1 MERSSRRFA
10 VRLIHPVHIRGM
22 RTNAVAVALAM
33 MVVGGT
39 ALALIALLP
48 PDRPAALALLGLSA
62 TLGFGVG
69 IAMVWRERGAAR
81 RRRDEIGDDIARLL
95 APALDDTYTLVLAPR
110 LPGVGADLAALL
122 VGPAGVRALVAR
134 RWRGHYR
141 VRGRGWEIDTR
152 SRAGWIPT
160 LTNPSFDADAVADAV
175 TRWLRSAV
183 DDAAIG
189 ITPAVAFPR
198 PDSTIVLEE
207 PIGEIV
213 TTDNAPWWAQSIGR
227 VQRLDGSRAARFVE
241 AVLSA
246 SEAEASG
253 AARSTAPRVA

>member
-1 MERSSRRFA
+1 M
-10 VRLIHPVHIRGM
+10 RLIHPVHIRGM
-22 RTNAVAVALAM
+22 RTNALAVALAM

-39 ALALIALLP
+39 ALLLIALLP
-48 PDRPAALALLGLSA
+48 PNRPAALALLGLSA
-62 TLGFGVG
+62 ALGFGVG
-69 IAMVWRERGAAR
+69 STMAWRERGAAR
-81 RRRDEIGDDIARLL
+81 RRRDEKGEDVARLL
-95 APALDDTYTLVLAPR
+95 APAFDDSYTLVLAPR
-110 LPGVGADLAALL
+110 LPGVGTDLSALL

-134 RWRGHYR
+134 RWRGRYR
-141 VRGRGWEIDTR
+141 VRGRGWELDTR

-175 TRWLRSAV
+175 TRWSRSAL
-183 DDAAIG
+183 DEPSIG
-189 ITPAVAFPR
+189 ITPAIAFPR
-198 PDSTIVLEE
+198 PQSTVILEE

-227 VQRLDGSRAARFVE
+227 VQRLDATRAARFVE

-253 AARSTAPRVA
+253 ATRSAAPRVA

>member
-1 MERSSRRFA
+1 M
-10 VRLIHPVHIRGM
+10 RLIHPVYIRGM
-22 RTNAVAVALAM
+22 RTNALAVALAM
-33 MVVGGT
+33 LVVGGT
-39 ALALIALLP
+39 AVVLIALLP
-48 PDRPAALALLGLSA
+48 PNRTLAIALLGLSA
-62 TLGFGVG
+62 ALGLGVG
-69 IAMVWRERGAAR
+69 AAMVWRERGAAR

-95 APALDDTYTLVLAPR
+95 APAFDDSYTLVLAPR
-110 LPGVGADLAALL
+110 LPGVGTDLAGLL
-122 VGPAGVRALVAR
+122 VGPAGVRAIVAR

-141 VRGRGWEIDTR
+141 VRGRGWELDTR

-175 TRWLRSAV
+175 TRWLRSAI
-183 DDAAIG
+183 DDPSIG
-189 ITPAVAFPR
+189 ITPAIAFPR
-198 PDSTIVLEE
+198 PHSTVVLEE

-227 VQRLDGSRAARFVE
+227 VQRLDGTRAARFVE

-253 AARSTAPRVA
+253 AARSAAPRVA

>member
-1 MERSSRRFA
+1 
-10 VRLIHPVHIRGM
+10 VRLIHPVYIRGM
-22 RTNAVAVALAM
+22 RTNALAVALAM
-33 MVVGGT
+33 LVVGGT
-39 ALALIALLP
+39 ALVLIALLP
-48 PDRPAALALLGLSA
+48 SNRVAAIALLGLSA
-62 TLGFGVG
+62 ALGVGVG
-69 IAMVWRERGAAR
+69 IAMLWRERGAAR
-81 RRRDEIGDDIARLL
+81 RRREEIGDDIARLL
-95 APALDDTYTLVLAPR
+95 GPAFDDSYTLVLAPR
-110 LPGVGADLAALL
+110 LPGVGTELAALL

-134 RWRGHYR
+134 RWRGRYR
-141 VRGRGWEIDTR
+141 VRGRGWELDTH

-183 DDAAIG
+183 DDPSIG

-198 PDSTIVLEE
+198 PQSTVVLEE

-227 VQRLDGSRAARFVE
+227 VQRLDGTRAARFVE

-246 SEAEASG
+246 SEAEAGG
-253 AARSTAPRVA
+253 AARSAAPRVA